1 MAVWWS
7 GLVRIR
13 CLALSGEQILDG
25 RYGCCSCQPIL
36 DLLAVVASE
45 DPRAVGVGDRQAAGF
60 QDRQKRLG
68 FPFGLPS
75 GLAAGPLFLGV
86 FGVVRPGEVDGCH
99 EFLQI
104 FSGGFG
110 QDESAQYIVQ
120 FVVGDVGGKDPGQ
133 SPEDGP
139 VVVVDHRREHHQ
151 VGQFSCGIR
160 LGDRWD
166 CVGSDDGWG
175 ECSGSEVDGGCRP
188 AGDCRGRAEHEQVDR
203 AGESSVE
210 GDDVVRPSEVFAVTG
225 AELV

>member
-45 DPRAVGVGDRQAAGF
+45 DRARSVSVIVKLRDSRTVKSASAFPSAFPR
-60 QDRQKRLG
+60 
-68 FPFGLPS
+68 
-75 GLAAGPLFLGV
+75 LAAGPLFLGV

-151 VGQFSCGIR
+151 VGNSR
-160 LGDRWD
+160 A
-166 CVGSDDGWG
+166 V
-175 ECSGSEVDGGCRP
+175 SGSAIAGIVSGPMTVGVSVPARSRWGCRP
-188 AGDCRGRAEHEQVDR
+188 AGDCRGRAEHEQVDQ